1 MNRIEIIVTLDRD
14 HGLIRRQAHRVART
28 LQRVVEQLVI
38 IKDTSK
44 LDDLVKKSKFAA
56 FNFVTCCN
64 Y

>member
-44 LDDLVKKSKFAA
+44 LDDLVKSQ
-56 FNFVTCCN
+56 NSPI
-64 Y
+64 